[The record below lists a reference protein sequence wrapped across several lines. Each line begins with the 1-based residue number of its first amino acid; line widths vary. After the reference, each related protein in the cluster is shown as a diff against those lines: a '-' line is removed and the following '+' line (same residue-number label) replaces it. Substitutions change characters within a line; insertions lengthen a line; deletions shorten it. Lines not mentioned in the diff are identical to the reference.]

1 MKVDLT
7 PDEMKRLIK
16 DYETERSELAKEY
29 TELEAMYGDYQTYI
43 KLDESHEHLMYDLSC
58 RIVMINSRLKYL
70 KTLYEDRANCMRILN
85 SLYGVNSDKKEN
97 DDEN

>member
-29 TELEAMYGDYQTYI
+29 AELEAMYGDYQTYI
-43 KLDESHEHLMYDLSC
+43 KLDESHEHLMYDLSS
-58 RIVMINSRLKYL
+58 RIVMINSRLNYL
-70 KTLYEDRANCMRILN
+70 KSLYEDRANCMRILN
-85 SLYGVNSDKKEN
+85 NIYGVNSDKKEN
-97 DDEN
+97 DNEN